1 MSFMG
6 RTSKRDKS
14 QYRIDSLSKSILV
27 LEAVE
32 GGEPVPFRRIVERT
46 GFSEDFVRRSLITWE
61 LHNYVRMTGNNCWIY
76 DRRLLSFALSAGL

>member
-1 MSFMG
+1 MG
-6 RTSKRDKS
+6 RKRTRDKNS
-14 QYRIDSLSKSILV
+14 YRIASVSKSILV

-32 GGEPVPFRRIVERT
+32 GSEPVPFHRIVERT
-46 GFSEDFVRRSLITWE
+46 GFSENFVSRSLTTWE